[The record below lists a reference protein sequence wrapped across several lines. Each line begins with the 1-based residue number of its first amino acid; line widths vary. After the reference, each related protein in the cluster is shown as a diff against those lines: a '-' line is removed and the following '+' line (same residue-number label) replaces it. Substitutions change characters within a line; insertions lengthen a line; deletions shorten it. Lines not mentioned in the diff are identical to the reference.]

1 MNRVFK
7 TKWSTAHQ
15 QYVVTDEHHATKG
28 KASKSAVALAVAAL
42 MMAAGAASAA
52 FVQPSHT
59 YDNVNWRNDA
69 EYMKDW
75 GLRAMNADHA
85 YTLGFYG
92 QGVTLGIVDSGTLLT
107 HSQLEGQLID
117 TAITG
122 NYGSSGHRYQPW
134 SNLNWGNN
142 DHNNQF
148 GQYEKGQSFDRESSN
163 WAAYVNDSHG
173 THVAGT
179 IVGKRDGTEFHGVSF
194 GSQLVVGNTG
204 GTDNSTYGPILLDPK
219 KPGDYKSYSVLDYNY
234 FKAVYSSVA
243 ASGAKFINNSW
254 GTNTRVNVMGAGN
267 FIDDS
272 ATYINFNVSDAWVTE
287 VQAKLP
293 ELDENG
299 KVKRDENKK
308 VIYQD
313 NGALKTVTLDVPGGY
328 IGEWWLYQQSANAN
342 QGGKA
347 FIDAAGEVA
356 LDKKI
361 VQVFT
366 TGNRNEDNPY
376 VRAGYAHFKPEF
388 ERNWV
393 AVAGAKYINEELYYI
408 SNFNDAG
415 YGKWWTVAAPGNAIY
430 SSAVVDDAYV
440 TPGVKEGEGKVL
452 GDETFA
458 SWGGTSMAAPHVTGA
473 LGVLASRY
481 PYMEPTQVRDTM
493 FTTANQDIKFEIKTS
508 EGTENT
514 DGTHDRDESYGNGT
528 DKKGSFFEGVP
539 DVNFG
544 WGVPDLK
551 KGMYGPGQL
560 LGKTDIN
567 LGSYSDIWSNDIS
580 QIAWDARRLEDKAEL
595 KTANA
600 ELQKIATLAQDSEEY
615 KAKKAYYDLRI
626 KALTER
632 LGNLDK
638 KDDDK
643 WYVGT
648 LTVKGDKGSG
658 ATLLLTGDN
667 TFRGGVEVLEG
678 ATVMGF
684 DESFGSYDPTYA
696 LVDDGYS
703 NAQDGGARYAD
714 DNATAQ
720 LNNLK
725 KVDGQL
731 TIAAGGRGGILAH
744 AYDEVTDK
752 GQIKP
757 SIEAQHTTKVI
768 VKNGGTLL
776 VHGAGNTTV
785 KSVDVEQG
793 ALVSGWAQ
801 GKDLAKIYDEGTLKG
816 KLTVTDGSLSALKAA
831 EDDLLF
837 FNAKT
842 TVAQDS
848 KSVSTE
854 IVRDETKN
862 FGMFAKNENQKSIAA
877 GLEGKKGELFE
888 ALLSGNQA
896 MFDSTLDT
904 LDNDLLLNAQNAA
917 IVNTMDITK
926 AVKDQAL
933 RRGEGNFVELAHGAH
948 LWATG
953 VGSWGSAENTS
964 DVDVDFY
971 AGLFGIDYQLGNT
984 TLGAFFGAGT
994 TEFKGGVDG
1003 KLDSDDIHLG
1013 IYGKTDIAEMASIS
1027 YGLTHTMQDREGN
1040 RTVNLANNLGYSAFN
1055 TDADITQFYVEGAY
1069 TGFKFQ
1075 NGTTVEPYVGFS
1087 YIHASADGV
1096 SDTAGGMTYTTDIE
1110 DQNVQATTLGVR
1122 GKIPFAV
1129 GAAQVALKGDMAWS
1143 HFFGDTTA
1151 EGRLGG
1157 VAGGVI
1163 EGAELSDMFSIG
1175 LGVEATVGKNTTF
1188 GLSYTGNFDSDVKSN
1203 GISANVRYAF

>member
-52 FVQPSHT
+52 FVQPSHA

-408 SNFNDAG
+408 RSPSRVT
-415 YGKWWTVAAPGNAIY
+415 WPGAT
-430 SSAVVDDAYV
+430 SSV
-440 TPGVKEGEGKVL
+440 TPLPKVV
-452 GDETFA
+452 
-458 SWGGTSMAAPHVTGA
+458 SAALP
-473 LGVLASRY
+473 
-481 PYMEPTQVRDTM
+481 
-493 FTTANQDIKFEIKTS
+493 
-508 EGTENT
+508 
-514 DGTHDRDESYGNGT
+514 
-528 DKKGSFFEGVP
+528 
-539 DVNFG
+539 
-544 WGVPDLK
+544 
-551 KGMYGPGQL
+551 
-560 LGKTDIN
+560 
-567 LGSYSDIWSNDIS
+567 
-580 QIAWDARRLEDKAEL
+580 
-595 KTANA
+595 
-600 ELQKIATLAQDSEEY
+600 
-615 KAKKAYYDLRI
+615 
-626 KALTER
+626 
-632 LGNLDK
+632 
-638 KDDDK
+638 
-643 WYVGT
+643 
-648 LTVKGDKGSG
+648 
-658 ATLLLTGDN
+658 
-667 TFRGGVEVLEG
+667 
-678 ATVMGF
+678 
-684 DESFGSYDPTYA
+684 
-696 LVDDGYS
+696 
-703 NAQDGGARYAD
+703 
-714 DNATAQ
+714 
-720 LNNLK
+720 
-725 KVDGQL
+725 
-731 TIAAGGRGGILAH
+731 AA
-744 AYDEVTDK
+744 
-752 GQIKP
+752 
-757 SIEAQHTTKVI
+757 
-768 VKNGGTLL
+768 
-776 VHGAGNTTV
+776 
-785 KSVDVEQG
+785 
-793 ALVSGWAQ
+793 
-801 GKDLAKIYDEGTLKG
+801 
-816 KLTVTDGSLSALKAA
+816 
-831 EDDLLF
+831 
-837 FNAKT
+837 
-842 TVAQDS
+842 
-848 KSVSTE
+848 
-854 IVRDETKN
+854 
-862 FGMFAKNENQKSIAA
+862 
-877 GLEGKKGELFE
+877 
-888 ALLSGNQA
+888 
-896 MFDSTLDT
+896 
-904 LDNDLLLNAQNAA
+904 
-917 IVNTMDITK
+917 
-926 AVKDQAL
+926 
-933 RRGEGNFVELAHGAH
+933 
-948 LWATG
+948 
-953 VGSWGSAENTS
+953 
-964 DVDVDFY
+964 
-971 AGLFGIDYQLGNT
+971 
-984 TLGAFFGAGT
+984 
-994 TEFKGGVDG
+994 
-1003 KLDSDDIHLG
+1003 
-1013 IYGKTDIAEMASIS
+1013 
-1027 YGLTHTMQDREGN
+1027 
-1040 RTVNLANNLGYSAFN
+1040 
-1055 TDADITQFYVEGAY
+1055 
-1069 TGFKFQ
+1069 
-1075 NGTTVEPYVGFS
+1075 
-1087 YIHASADGV
+1087 
-1096 SDTAGGMTYTTDIE
+1096 
-1110 DQNVQATTLGVR
+1110 
-1122 GKIPFAV
+1122 
-1129 GAAQVALKGDMAWS
+1129 
-1143 HFFGDTTA
+1143 
-1151 EGRLGG
+1151 
-1157 VAGGVI
+1157 
-1163 EGAELSDMFSIG
+1163 
-1175 LGVEATVGKNTTF
+1175 
-1188 GLSYTGNFDSDVKSN
+1188 
-1203 GISANVRYAF
+1203 